1 MKKLITILLTFGI
14 IVVSTHAISAK
25 LYRWKDANGDIY
37 FSDKVPPSDAKKERA
52 TLNESGRAIS
62 IKDAQKSPQQIAQSK
77 KIDALKKAQK
87 VSLKKQLA
95 EDSALLKTFQSTDD
109 IESLTK
115 GKLDMLDS
123 QVNIISSQ
131 STTLK
136 NQLINYQKN
145 AANYER
151 SGKKISKKTLSNI
164 TSAQNQYDKNLSEI
178 KELKQK
184 KTFLLKQLESDKT
197 RFQLLEKSPINEPSV
212 YSTGTPSLALGT
224 LTCKNGACSTL
235 WNKAKK
241 FVETRADTK
250 IIFESNTL
258 VLTSSPRQNSDKT
271 LALFAQENDKTTVIT
286 LDIRC
291 INNIKGR
298 DICKS
303 QQAHQLVE
311 AFNNLKN

>member
-95 EDSALLKTFQSTDD
+95 EDSALLKTFQSTND

>member
-123 QVNIISSQ
+123 QENIISSQ

-178 KELKQK
+178 EELKQK
-184 KTFLLKQLESDKT
+184 KTFLLKQLESDKA
-197 RFQLLEKSPINEPSV
+197 RFQLLEKNPINEPSV
-212 YSTGTPSLALGT
+212 YSSGTPSLALGT
-224 LTCKNGACSTL
+224 LICKNGACSTL

-241 FVETRADTK
+241 FVETHADTK
-250 IIFESNTL
+250 ITFKSNTL

-298 DICKS
+298 DTCKS